1 MDFFASVGPA
11 LLFRSP
17 IIVAWIVG
25 IVLAARMLKRGGG
38 KAERLLLIGCC
49 LMLAEMLISPFIH
62 VLIIRLIEERTITAQ
77 GIGLTSSI
85 VQIPLGIISLAG
97 IVCLV
102 YAFWIKFKAGLKPT
116 PIPTP

>member
-1 MDFFASVGPA
+1 MEYFASVGPT
-11 LLFRSP
+11 LLFCSP
-17 IIVAWIVG
+17 VLVGFIVG
-25 IVLAARMLKRGGG
+25 IVLATRMLKKGGG

-102 YAFWIKFKAGLKPT
+102 YAFWMKFRIKHEAT
-116 PIPTP
+116 P